1 MSPGVRQ
8 PARNLIFGAGFL
20 LAVIALGVG
29 GYRAAGWNF
38 NDAIYMVVITVATVG
53 YEEVHPINTPYLRD
67 LTMAVI
73 ILGSTG
79 MIFMTGAL
87 VQLFT
92 AMQIQQI
99 FGINRMKSEIDRLN
113 DHVIVCG
120 YGRIGTKLLR
130 ELKAARASFVMLDR
144 SEQKIAEARAA
155 GILCMQGDAADEATL
170 IAAGIERARTLA
182 TVLPDDAANVFIT
195 LSARSL
201 NKKLQIIARGEMP
214 ATEGKLIHAGAD
226 LVVLPTHIGAERIAE
241 MILYQETFRFLRSE
255 KMNEF
260 ERDLRKL
267 GLEIEVITA
276 AASGPFTGLT
286 VDEIDRRAQ
295 GAFLV
300 VGINRHDGSAIH
312 RPAGPTIIN
321 PGDGLIILG
330 RSGRMGKFE

>member
-1 MSPGVRQ
+1 MPPAVH
-8 PARNLIFGAGFL
+8 PARNLIYGAIFL
-20 LAVIALGVG
+20 LIVVSMGVSGYVAV
-29 GYRAAGWNF
+29 GWSF
-38 NDAIYMVVITVATVG
+38 ADAIYMVILTIATVG
-53 YEEVHPINTPYLRD
+53 YDEVRPINTPFLRD
-67 LTMAVI
+67 LTMATI

-87 VQLFT
+87 VQFFT
-92 AMQIQQI
+92 ALQIQQI
-99 FGINRMKSEIDRLN
+99 FGINRMKNEIDHLR

-120 YGRIGTKLLR
+120 YGRIGSMLLR
-130 ELKAARASFVMLDR
+130 ELKAAQAKFVLLDR
-144 SEQKIAEARAA
+144 SEQRIAEARAA
-155 GILCMQGDAADEATL
+155 GYLCMQGDAADEATL
-170 IAAGIERARTLA
+170 IAVGIERARTLA

-201 NKKLQIIARGEMP
+201 NKTLQIIARGEMP

-255 KMNEF
+255 KMSEF

-267 GLEIEVITA
+267 GLEIEVVA
-276 AASGPFTGLT
+276 AASSGKFAGLT

-300 VGINRHDGSAIH
+300 VGINRQDGSAIN
-312 RPAGPTIIN
+312 RPAGATPVH

-330 RSGRMGKFE
+330 RSGRMAHFE